1 MRYREASSVP
11 GTKRLSECEE
21 DVARRDELPLGVRA
35 ADRGVAGMEVATVRV
50 AKIPASIF
58 SPQVEQKRLFSA
70 ISLAQDGHLVMA
82 NRIS

>member
-1 MRYREASSVP
+1 
-11 GTKRLSECEE
+11 
-21 DVARRDELPLGVRA
+21 
-35 ADRGVAGMEVATVRV
+35 VAGMEVATVRV
-50 AKIPASIF
+50 AKIPASTF